1 MFDDKVL
8 EFGEKFRNRL
18 DKTWL
23 DIAMDYIDHNEFVLA
38 FETLCDYLVEHN
50 ILLSMEEYD
59 EMIDLAKDM
68 GLNLDNGNFK
78 YLKYLARRRRNREK
92 NENAQ

>member
-1 MFDDKVL
+1 MFDDRVL

-18 DKTWL
+18 DKIWL
-23 DIAMDYIDHNEFVLA
+23 DIAMDYISHNEFVLA

-50 ILLSMEEYD
+50 ILLSTEEHD
-59 EMIDLAKDM
+59 EMIKLAKDM

-78 YLKYLARRRRNREK
+78 YLKYLARRNSK
-92 NENAQ
+92 I